1 MIGTATERRFNATSA
16 LERPMFW
23 PYAIAAAI
31 VCPFLLGLAFPK
43 TTLPWFAFVALAPL
57 FLVWSKATWTQALW
71 SGWLTGTVMFAVLFQ
86 WMTTTIGDF
95 VGGWSILALV
105 LLAAM
110 EGLSVAAAAV
120 LAALVCRGSFRAIA
134 VVAIPAAWLLV
145 ESIRTRGALGVP
157 FGALGLVA
165 AHLPWL
171 LPVAAYAGVY
181 GLSMIV
187 ALVNAAVAAL
197 FAGTRGAKITAAACI
212 IMVAA
217 LVAAGDLAQSRIA
230 LPPPQVKVAIAQ
242 GNISQRVKWSP
253 QIFDRTLVTYAELTR
268 QAAHRG
274 ARLVVWP
281 ETAITSTPLQ
291 NPLLLATLTQLA
303 SSSGVWIIAGTIDR
317 PLPNGYYNAAIDLS
331 PRGTLE
337 GVYHKRWLV
346 PFAEYLP
353 LDAIL
358 RPLPLMDNIS
368 HFSSGSGPRLL
379 PAAGLQ
385 WGTLICYESAFASY
399 ARQTVNSGADALIV
413 ATDDAWFGQSG
424 GPFQHADAAVVDA
437 VQTGRWVVRGADTG
451 ISQIIDP
458 KGKIVA
464 SLPLDSKGVL
474 VGLIGRGT
482 QTPYDRFGVF
492 WLLLLCALALIAG
505 LIRRTEE
512 APGWRSRRG
521 RS

>member
-16 LERPMFW
+16 LERPTFW

-31 VCPFLLGLAFPK
+31 VCPLLLSLAFPK

-57 FLVWSKATWTQALW
+57 FFVWSRATWRQALW
-71 SGWLTGTVMFAVLFQ
+71 SGWLTGTLMFAFLFH

-95 VGGWSILALV
+95 IGSWSVLALV
-105 LLAAM
+105 LLAGL
-110 EGLSVAAAAV
+110 EGLSIAAV
-120 LAALVCRGSFRAIA
+120 AVLTALVCRGSFRAIA
-134 VVAIPAAWLLV
+134 VFAVPAAWLLV
-145 ESIRTRGALGVP
+145 ESIRTRGQLGVP
-157 FGALGLVA
+157 FGELGLVA

-171 LPVAAYAGVY
+171 LPIAAYAGVY

-187 ALVNAAVAAL
+187 ALVNASLTAV
-197 FAGTRGAKITAAACI
+197 FAGTRAAKVAGASCI
-212 IMVAA
+212 IIIAA
-217 LVAAGDLAQSRIA
+217 LITGGDIARSRLVIA
-230 LPPPQVKVAIAQ
+230 PPHVKVAIAQ

-253 QIFDRTLVTYAELTR
+253 AILDRTLGTYAGLTR
-268 QAAHRG
+268 QAARLG
-274 ARLVVWP
+274 ARLVLWP

-291 NPLLLATLTQLA
+291 NPLLLATLSQLA
-303 SSSGVWIIAGTIDR
+303 SSTGVWIIAGTIDR
-317 PLPNGYYNAAIDLS
+317 PLQNGYYNAAIDLS
-331 PRGTLE
+331 PRGTLA

-353 LDAIL
+353 LDAVL

-368 HFSSGSGPRLL
+368 HFLSGSGPRLL
-379 PAAGLQ
+379 PAAGLN
-385 WGTLICYESAFASY
+385 WGMLICYESAFAPY
-399 ARQTVNSGADALIV
+399 ARQTVNAGADALII

-424 GPFQHADAAVVDA
+424 GPFQHADVAILDA

-458 KGKIVA
+458 KGSIVA
-464 SLPLDSKGVL
+464 SLPLDAKGVL
-474 VGLIGRGT
+474 VARIGRGT
-482 QTPYDRFGVF
+482 VTPYDRHGVF
-492 WLLLLCALALIAG
+492 WLLLLCGLALAAG
-505 LIRRTEE
+505 LVHRSED